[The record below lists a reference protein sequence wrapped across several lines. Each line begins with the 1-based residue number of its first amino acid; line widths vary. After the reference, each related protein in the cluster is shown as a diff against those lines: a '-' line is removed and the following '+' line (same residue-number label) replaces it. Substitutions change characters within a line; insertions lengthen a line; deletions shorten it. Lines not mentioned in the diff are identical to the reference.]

1 MFFFYD
7 ILVYSQSEQD
17 HSHHLAIVFQ
27 ILLDN
32 EFYLKESKCH
42 FGQQKIEYLGHI
54 VTVEGVQPDPLKVQ
68 AVQDWPQP

>member
-54 VTVEGVQPDPLKVQ
+54 VTVEGVQSDPLNV
-68 AVQDWPQP
+68 